1 MSTTQASKTRRQKE
15 CECGMW
21 SIGRKYME
29 QCLHTGMELETV
41 ADKAQGNERS
51 QWLVA
56 LLKK

>member
-15 CECGMW
+15 CECEMW
-21 SIGRKYME
+21 SIGRKYVE

-51 QWLVA
+51 
-56 LLKK
+56 